1 MIRPALLLLTA
12 AIAAVPANAA
22 ERRFDASGFDKV
34 AVGGS
39 DNVSVRQGDGYSVIA
54 SGEAADLDKLE
65 VRVEKGVLHI
75 GRKKGNWGWGGKD
88 VNVAVTLPA
97 LHGLSVAGSADV
109 QADKGSGDV
118 FDLRVAGSGNL
129 MLASLDTRTA
139 NVAISG
145 SGDVKVAGRRSLRCA
160 QCEDR
165 RQWRCRSGR
174 PGLHQHCDQR
184 CWFGQRQRA
193 RQRTGRC
200 ANRRFWRCAHHRRRP
215 LHQEGRRQRHRAV
228 QLRLFSRASGW

>member
-12 AIAAVPANAA
+12 AIAAAPANAA

-39 DNVSVRQGDGYSVIA
+39 DNVSVRQGNGYSVIA

-97 LHGLSVAGSADV
+97 LHGLSLAGSADV
-109 QADKGSGDV
+109 QADKGSGDT
-118 FDLRVAGSGNL
+118 FDIRVAGSGNL
-129 MLASLDTRTA
+129 MLASLDTRA
-139 NVAISG
+139 LLNGFYSLALVATDIG
-145 SGDVKVAGRRSLRCA
+145 GRQS
-160 QCEDR
+160 
-165 RQWRCRSGR
+165 
-174 PGLHQHCDQR
+174 
-184 CWFGQRQRA
+184 RA
-193 RQRTGRC
+193 RGGGDECKGASRDRAPAPAAAAHRAARRTGR
-200 ANRRFWRCAHHRRRP
+200 ADAPQGRLGDEERRGGAR
-215 LHQEGRRQRHRAV
+215 
-228 QLRLFSRASGW
+228 

>member
-12 AIAAVPANAA
+12 AIAAAPANAA

-39 DNVSVRQGDGYSVIA
+39 DNVSVRQGNGYSVIA

-97 LHGLSVAGSADV
+97 LHGLSLAGSADV
-109 QADKGSGDV
+109 QADKGSGDI
-118 FDLRVAGSGNL
+118 FDIRVAGSGNL
-129 MLASLDTRTA
+129 MPASLDTRTA

-145 SGDVKVAGRRSLRCA
+145 SGDVKVAGRCGALNVKIA
-160 QCEDR
+160 G
-165 RQWRCRSGR
+165 SGDADLA
-174 PGLHQHCDQR
+174 GLACTNTAISVA
-184 CWFGQRQRA
+184 GSGNVSA
-193 RQRTGRC
+193 
-200 ANRRFWRCAHHRRRP
+200 
-215 LHQEGRRQRHRAV
+215 
-228 QLRLFSRASGW
+228 RASGQADVRIAGSGDVRITGGARCIKKAAGSGTVQCS

>member
-12 AIAAVPANAA
+12 AIAAAPANAA
-22 ERRFDASGFDKV
+22 ERWFDASGFDKV
-34 AVGGS
+34 ALGGS
-39 DNVSVRQGDGYSVIA
+39 DNISVRQGNGYSVIA

-97 LHGLSVAGSADV
+97 LHGLSLAGSADV
-109 QADKGSGDV
+109 QADKGSGDT
-118 FDLRVAGSGNL
+118 FDIRVAGSGNL

-145 SGDVKVAGRRSLRCA
+145 SGDVKVAGR
-160 QCEDR
+160 
-165 RQWRCRSGR
+165 
-174 PGLHQHCDQR
+174 
-184 CWFGQRQRA
+184 
-193 RQRTGRC
+193 
-200 ANRRFWRCAHHRRRP
+200 
-215 LHQEGRRQRHRAV
+215 
-228 QLRLFSRASGW
+228 

>member
-1 MIRPALLLLTA
+1 MICPALLLLTA
-12 AIAAVPANAA
+12 AIAAAPANAA

-34 AVGGS
+34 ALGGS
-39 DNVSVRQGDGYSVIA
+39 DNVSVRQGNGYSVIA

-97 LHGLSVAGSADV
+97 LHGLSLAGSADV
-109 QADKGSGDV
+109 QADKGSGDT
-118 FDLRVAGSGNL
+118 FDIRVAGSGNL

-145 SGDVKVAGRRSLRCA
+145 SGDVKVAGRCGALNVKIA
-160 QCEDR
+160 G
-165 RQWRCRSGR
+165 SGNVS
-174 PGLHQHCDQR
+174 
-184 CWFGQRQRA
+184 A
-193 RQRTGRC
+193 
-200 ANRRFWRCAHHRRRP
+200 
-215 LHQEGRRQRHRAV
+215 
-228 QLRLFSRASGW
+228 RASGQADVRIAGSGDVRITGGARCIKKVAGSGTVQCS

>member
-1 MIRPALLLLTA
+1 MICPALLLLTA
-12 AIAAVPANAA
+12 AIAAAPANAA

-34 AVGGS
+34 ALGGS
-39 DNVSVRQGDGYSVIA
+39 DNVSVRQGNGYSVIA

-97 LHGLSVAGSADV
+97 LHGLSLAGSADV
-109 QADKGSGDV
+109 QADKGSGDT
-118 FDLRVAGSGNL
+118 FDIRVAGSGNL

-145 SGDVKVAGRRSLRCA
+145 SGDVKVAGRCGALNVKIA
-160 QCEDR
+160 G
-165 RQWRCRSGR
+165 SGNVS
-174 PGLHQHCDQR
+174 
-184 CWFGQRQRA
+184 A
-193 RQRTGRC
+193 
-200 ANRRFWRCAHHRRRP
+200 
-215 LHQEGRRQRHRAV
+215 
-228 QLRLFSRASGW
+228 RASGQADVRIAGSGDVRITGGARCIEKVAGSGTVQCS

>member
-12 AIAAVPANAA
+12 AIAAAPANAA

-34 AVGGS
+34 ALGGS
-39 DNVSVRQGDGYSVIA
+39 DNVSVRQGNGYSVIA

-97 LHGLSVAGSADV
+97 LHGLSLAGSADV
-109 QADKGSGDV
+109 QADKGSGDT
-118 FDLRVAGSGNL
+118 FDIRVAGSGNL

-145 SGDVKVAGRRSLRCA
+145 SGDVKVAGRCGALNVKIA
-160 QCEDR
+160 G
-165 RQWRCRSGR
+165 SGNVS
-174 PGLHQHCDQR
+174 
-184 CWFGQRQRA
+184 A
-193 RQRTGRC
+193 
-200 ANRRFWRCAHHRRRP
+200 
-215 LHQEGRRQRHRAV
+215 
-228 QLRLFSRASGW
+228 RASGQADVRIAGSGDVRITGGARCIKKVAGSGTVQCS

>member
-12 AIAAVPANAA
+12 AIAAAPANAA

-34 AVGGS
+34 ALGGS
-39 DNVSVRQGDGYSVIA
+39 DNVSVRQGNGYSVIA

-97 LHGLSVAGSADV
+97 LHGLSLAGSADV
-109 QADKGSGDV
+109 QADKGSGDT
-118 FDLRVAGSGNL
+118 FDIRVAGSGNL

-145 SGDVKVAGRRSLRCA
+145 SGDVKVAGRCGALNVKIA
-160 QCEDR
+160 G
-165 RQWRCRSGR
+165 SGNVS
-174 PGLHQHCDQR
+174 
-184 CWFGQRQRA
+184 A
-193 RQRTGRC
+193 
-200 ANRRFWRCAHHRRRP
+200 
-215 LHQEGRRQRHRAV
+215 
-228 QLRLFSRASGW
+228 RASGQADVRIAGSGDVRITGGARCIEKVAGSGTVQCS